1 MRAILYSNYKTV
13 EDYINKLQEQNQN
26 EQLTSI
32 DDEVILEQKQK
43 LHEIYNN
50 YKRTFEMLLNTV
62 QQFEEQKRH
71 IKKLLSIQRRASTT
85 PVKKLQHNK

>member
-43 LHEIYNN
+43 LQEIYNN

-62 QQFEEQKRH
+62 KQFEEQKRH
-71 IKKLLSIQRRASTT
+71 IKKLLSIQRRALTT